1 MPLIFALKFTS
12 NLSNTRLFMMS
23 NSPKLFRA
31 FGFIALIFILQ
42 ACSCYGFDLSRY
54 TGGTDNDTVVSNMI
68 CSNLRLTSPLGGLPN
83 GVVTVYWDTL
93 AGATKYQVNLYGAG
107 RTRLGTWDALAP
119 ATNLQVDVS
128 EAAVGGTN
136 PLRLE
141 LVAFDAYG
149 YTCTVFADQNREA
162 APPQA
167 PVNAAPTATK
177 TCIQDPSASYC

>member
-1 MPLIFALKFTS
+1 
-12 NLSNTRLFMMS
+12 MS
-23 NSPKLFRA
+23 KSITLYRT
-31 FGFIALIFILQ
+31 FGLVVLVIILQ

-54 TGGTDNDTVVSNMI
+54 TGGTPNTNNQVVSNMI

-83 GVVTVYWDTL
+83 GLVMVYWDAL
-93 AGATKYQVNLYGAG
+93 EGATKYQLNLYTAG
-107 RTRLGTWDALAP
+107 RTRIGSWEVAVP

-128 EAAVGGTN
+128 EASVGGTN

-149 YTCTVFADQNREA
+149 YTCTDFADQNREA

-167 PVNAAPTATK
+167 PVNTVPSATP
-177 TCIQDPSASYC
+177 TCIEEPSASYC